1 MDVPS
6 PWHPPLRKLFHRYS
20 GGTLNLMRIIYR
32 ISYRCEVFSL
42 ASVYSQFV
50 RDGHMLSVSV
60 EIGFSEVILP
70 ELIQPQVD
78 LKPSVVWGL
87 FIMTMEKSSV
97 GTVHC

>member
-20 GGTLNLMRIIYR
+20 GVTLNLMRIIYG

-42 ASVYSQFV
+42 TSVYSQFV